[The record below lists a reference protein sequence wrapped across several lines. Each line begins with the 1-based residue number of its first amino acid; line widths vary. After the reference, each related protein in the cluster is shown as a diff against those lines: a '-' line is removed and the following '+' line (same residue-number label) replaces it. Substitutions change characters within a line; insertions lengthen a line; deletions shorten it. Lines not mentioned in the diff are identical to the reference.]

1 MLGCCF
7 FPKLQAPRV
16 SPKRQKTEAQ
26 RCLERWF
33 WKRHWRLGGSFC
45 FLKLPECQSVSLV
58 GLFFSQKTP
67 LSVCVVC
74 FSWRR
79 SLRRK
84 RWQWIRSAMMKSVNT
99 FPSCFHTVFINLW
112 PASCQNY
119 FGINDIWIRL
129 PMFEN
134 ILKYSGWARTKAGK
148 GLKHCEAM
156 RRTSYLSSVFDL
168 Q

>member
-7 FPKLQAPRV
+7 FPSFRPLEFLQKDRRQRPRDV
-16 SPKRQKTEAQ
+16 WSGGFENATDV
-26 RCLERWF
+26 W
-33 WKRHWRLGGSFC
+33 GGSFC